1 MTHPGSIPRV
11 VAVTGAAGYIGARLV
26 RHLADRPEVERI
38 VAVDRRPLAF
48 DHPKITALQQ
58 DILEPLDRAFVEHR
72 VEALV
77 HLAFVIRQQRRRKLS
92 HHVNVDG
99 TDSVLRAAAA
109 AQVRR
114 LVYLSSATV
123 YGALADNPQPLTEDS
138 RARPTPNFH
147 YAWDKREAE
156 RAFEGYAS
164 DHPEAVVSTL
174 RGSIVMGASADNSI
188 TQALSRPVL
197 IGVRGHD
204 PGIQFTHDEDLVAL
218 LWRFVAEAHPGVY
231 NVAGP
236 GVVRWSELG
245 RMARKRIV
253 WLPAWLAYGI
263 TDLSWALR
271 IQSDAPSAGLDYVRW
286 PWAVSTDKLERE
298 LGFAFTHTSKQ
309 ALAAWLGLDAA
320 D

>member
-1 MTHPGSIPRV
+1 MPRV
-11 VAVTGAAGYIGARLV
+11 VAVTGAAGYIGAMLV
-26 RHLADRPEVERI
+26 RHLAEQPEVERI
-38 VAVDRRPLAF
+38 VAVDRQPLAF
-48 DHPKITALQQ
+48 DHPKVIALQQ
-58 DILEPLDRAFVEHR
+58 DILEPLDQAFVEHR

-77 HLAFVIRQQRRRKLS
+77 HLAFVIRQQRKRELS
-92 HHVNVDG
+92 HYANIDG

-123 YGALADNPQPLTEDS
+123 YGALPDNPKPLTEAS
-138 RARPTPNFH
+138 RARPSPNFH

-156 RAFEGYAS
+156 RAFEGYAK
-164 DHPEAVVSTL
+164 DHPEAEVSVL
-174 RGSIVMGASADNSI
+174 RASIVMGTGAENPI
-188 TQALSRPVL
+188 TQALSRPMLV
-197 IGVRGHD
+197 GVRGDD
-204 PGIQFTHDEDLVAL
+204 PSMQFTHDEDLVAL
-218 LWRFVAEAHPGVY
+218 LWRFVSEAHAGVY

-236 GVVRWSELG
+236 GIVRWSELG

-286 PWAVSTDKLERE
+286 PWVVSTEKIERE
-298 LGFAFTHTSKQ
+298 LGLEFKHTSEQ
-309 ALAAWLGLDAA
+309 ALRAWLGLKTHG
-320 D
+320 